1 MQRAGV
7 AAGLAMVVVTM
18 AAAEGKPLSVVK
30 EWDGAY
36 SAQPEAKRIVV
47 KDEKAWE
54 EVWQAMYGNVR
65 PMPVI
70 EKVDFEA
77 NMVIAVFMGTRNS
90 GGYGI
95 RITGIDED
103 GKITAK
109 VKQHSP
115 PPDAML
121 TMALTAPFHVV
132 VVPKSD
138 KPVEFADEK

>member
-95 RITGIDED
+95 RVTGIDED